1 MSHPDGSTPPTTL
14 ALCQN
19 DQTLRYVLK
28 ETQPSYS
35 KGILDACQVMA
46 SIVGIAAVLKMIW
59 AGSKYETRFKSLK
72 QMLSAHKH
80 ATLRQQTAQNPYAV
94 LGLDST
100 ASPQQ
105 VETAYRQLALQYH
118 PDKQLTY
125 GAQRKATTQ
134 FLKISKAY
142 ATLTDD
148 IKPPSNKKQGGRAK
162 AKMTLSQAR
171 QQFKRT
177 FSRKHRNEGQISKG
191 TSKSKPT
198 RTTKTKTG
206 LRNIKHAVST
216 KNKHEL
222 AETLK
227 QIRANESKQALNACL
242 MLVPV
247 FGMAAVIKM
256 MAGGGSGSQ
265 GQGQGGNEAEIRAEK
280 EKLLRKHM
288 ADVVL
293 YLFKDGIETY
303 KLYTDYTNQFEE
315 KEKEALDKKLN
326 EFGRKYLSYYNAR
339 MYNKNILDLS
349 HKLDSSHKLDLSQN
363 SFTITLPVR
372 SRKCVV
378 VTFDNDYKKI
388 KNLEL

>member
-1 MSHPDGSTPPTTL
+1 
-14 ALCQN
+14 
-19 DQTLRYVLK
+19 
-28 ETQPSYS
+28 
-35 KGILDACQVMA
+35 
-46 SIVGIAAVLKMIW
+46 
-59 AGSKYETRFKSLK
+59 
-72 QMLSAHKH
+72 MLSAHKH

-142 ATLTDD
+142 ATLTNTER
-148 IKPPSNKKQGGRAK
+148 STHKKQGGRAK

-177 FSRKHRNEGQISKG
+177 FSRKHRNKGRISTD

-216 KNKHEL
+216 ENKHEL

-247 FGMAAVIKM
+247 FGMAAVIGM
-256 MAGGGSGSQ
+256 MARG
-265 GQGQGGNEAEIRAEK
+265 RK
-280 EKLLRKHM
+280 EKLLRAHM
-288 ADVVL
+288 ELFAR
-293 YLFKDGIETY
+293 YLQAG
-303 KLYTDYTNQFEE
+303 
-315 KEKEALDKKLN
+315 
-326 EFGRKYLSYYNAR
+326 
-339 MYNKNILDLS
+339 
-349 HKLDSSHKLDLSQN
+349 KLDDYDYFINYMNKFNERDISTIDLQLKLLQFANTCVDVELNTHPDSSSIQIKKELCFSEN
-363 SFTITLPVR
+363 SFTITLKGRPVR
-372 SRKCVV
+372 SGNGDRRCVV
-378 VTFDNDYKKI
+378 TLDEDYTKFT
-388 KNLEL
+388 NVCCYE

>member
-1 MSHPDGSTPPTTL
+1 
-14 ALCQN
+14 
-19 DQTLRYVLK
+19 
-28 ETQPSYS
+28 
-35 KGILDACQVMA
+35 
-46 SIVGIAAVLKMIW
+46 
-59 AGSKYETRFKSLK
+59 
-72 QMLSAHKH
+72 MLSAHKH

-142 ATLTDD
+142 ATLTNTER
-148 IKPPSNKKQGGRAK
+148 STHKKQGGRAK

-177 FSRKHRNEGQISKG
+177 FSRKHRNKGQISKG

-256 MAGGGSGSQ
+256 MAGG
-265 GQGQGGNEAEIRAEK
+265 RK
-280 EKLLRKHM
+280 EKLLREHKEM
-288 ADVVL
+288 AAVI
-293 YLFKDGIETY
+293 GMMARGR
-303 KLYTDYTNQFEE
+303 
-315 KEKEALDKKLN
+315 KEKLLREHMELFAC
-326 EFGRKYLSYYNAR
+326 YLQAG
-339 MYNKNILDLS
+339 
-349 HKLDSSHKLDLSQN
+349 KLDDYDYFINYMKKFNERDISTIDLQLKLLQFANTCVDVELNTHPDSSSIQIKKELCFSEN
-363 SFTITLPVR
+363 SFTITLKGCPVR
-372 SRKCVV
+372 SGNGDRRCVV
-378 VTFDNDYKKI
+378 TLDEDYTKFT
-388 KNLEL
+388 NVCCYE